1 MRVVK
6 INALVETPPEG
17 RVGGYDCS
25 NNNKDSSKRQQR
37 ALDAAK
43 AQMEATI
50 GRLVAKVKQHGVN
63 IGNG

>member
-1 MRVVK
+1 MR
-6 INALVETPPEG
+6 
-17 RVGGYDCS
+17 GGGGDCS
-25 NNNKDSSKRQQR
+25 NNNKESSKRQQR
-37 ALDAAK
+37 ASDAAK